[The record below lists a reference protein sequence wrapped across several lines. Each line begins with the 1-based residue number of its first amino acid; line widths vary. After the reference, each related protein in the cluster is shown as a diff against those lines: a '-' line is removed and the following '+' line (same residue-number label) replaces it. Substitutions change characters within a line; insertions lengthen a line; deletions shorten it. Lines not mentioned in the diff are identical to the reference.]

1 MATKLLP
8 TEYLGANYSGDG
20 STGVVS
26 FDIDDFV
33 AAAGLAKAEIPE
45 TGSIDPENL
54 VTGLTYTI
62 TTLGDTDWTSLGCP
76 GVPGVGSTFTA
87 SDQAPAGTT
96 GVAKSGDIRRLML
109 GILEQVFQKYTE
121 YVTAGTA
128 PLKMVI
134 ARDSVVSNQAA
145 ASTVV
150 TRTYTVTFQT
160 DLNTIEV
167 VEEA

>member
-33 AAAGLAKAEIPE
+33 AAAGLAKAELPE
-45 TGSIDPENL
+45 TGSIDPANL

-62 TTLGDTDWTSLGCP
+62 TTLGNTNWQNIGAP
-76 GVPGVGSTFTA
+76 AGAAVGTTFTA
-87 SDQAPAGTT
+87 TGQSVAGTT

-109 GILEQVFQKYTE
+109 GILEQVFQKYSE
-121 YVTAGTA
+121 YTTAGTA
-128 PLKMVI
+128 PLKMLI
-134 ARDSVVSNQAA
+134 QRSSIIENQTS